1 MSRLSGILRLLGFLK
16 VQCTSWGGERGGA
29 SSRQGSHLGDF
40 HGFVYFHLVL
50 DLGPGLGCQ
59 NSLAGGHTCGP
70 PPLLSWS
77 HTSAACWN
85 PLRLCCPQR
94 SFQFQSFTGNL
105 RSSGWRSHQRCCISG
120 NPSVSLV
127 RFILGSPL
135 PCDPCFVSFS
145 FSTWCLGATR
155 A

>member
-16 VQCTSWGGERGGA
+16 VQRTSWGGEGGGA

-70 PPLLSWS
+70 PAPPLLVP
-77 HTSAACWN
+77 H
-85 PLRLCCPQR
+85 LCCVLESPQALLP
-94 SFQFQSFTGNL
+94 TTEL
-105 RSSGWRSHQRCCISG
+105 PISE
-120 NPSVSLV
+120 LH
-127 RFILGSPL
+127 
-135 PCDPCFVSFS
+135 
-145 FSTWCLGATR
+145 W
-155 A
+155 